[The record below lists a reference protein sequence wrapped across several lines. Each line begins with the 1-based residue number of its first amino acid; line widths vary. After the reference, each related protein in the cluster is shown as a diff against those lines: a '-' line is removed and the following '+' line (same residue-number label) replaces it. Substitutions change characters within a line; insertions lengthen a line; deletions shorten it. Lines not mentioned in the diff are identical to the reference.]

1 MELVLK
7 SLDLLLSKILLPGT
21 DPQAFRRRFQGQCY
35 EHQILIFNQNKVL
48 LSETPT
54 V

>member
-21 DPQAFRRRFQGQCY
+21 DPQAFRRFQGQCY